1 MWAGDVS
8 SRRKYSKKEEN
19 VTKTDSFKTCFIYTF
34 TYAGLGERRHEV
46 HLKGRHTIKTRQFL
60 KLALFTVTYRDS
72 FFHALLTICTIF

>member
-34 TYAGLGERRHEV
+34 TYAGLGERRHEED
-46 HLKGRHTIKTRQFL
+46 TQL
-60 KLALFTVTYRDS
+60 KLAVLKTCFIYCY
-72 FFHALLTICTIF
+72 I